1 MPQCAAF
8 GCTNH
13 TDTRKDLSFHQ
24 LPSISRKA
32 LHQAWIKEIKRESI
46 PKVCF
51 ICAEHFE
58 ESCFDS
64 SHDMRMKLMPD
75 SSQVKRKL
83 NKDAVPT
90 IFSYKKV
97 C

>member
-13 TDTRKDLSFHQ
+13 TDTRKDLSLHQ

-32 LHQAWIKEIKRESI
+32 LRQAWIKEIKRESI

-64 SHDMRMKLMPD
+64 SHDMRMIVMPG
-75 SSQVKRKL
+75 SSQVSE
-83 NKDAVPT
+83 N
-90 IFSYKKV
+90 
-97 C
+97 